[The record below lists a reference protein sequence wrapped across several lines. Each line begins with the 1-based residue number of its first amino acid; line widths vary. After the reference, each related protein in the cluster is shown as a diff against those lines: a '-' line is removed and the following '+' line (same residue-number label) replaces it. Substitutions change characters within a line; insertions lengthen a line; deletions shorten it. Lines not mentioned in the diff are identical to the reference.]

1 MEGDPLFEIPHPGW
15 FLKDGGEIN
24 LLLFAGMLCMRVFQP
39 TYLAC
44 LVWAGCAAMGLAAA
58 GEDGTPRPVD
68 PFPARQIQCLEE
80 IASTVTGAS
89 VEVGA
94 ALLFLNRD
102 LPRANQLLQAFDD
115 RDAGLLQYPV
125 VLRILRGYAGQ
136 EGRLEP
142 AARNHLERQMAGF
155 ILNRETASLSPMT
168 DPYSPE
174 SRQILETS
182 LLLLWAQHVA
192 EATPGFVWPNKMSNK
207 SLLSQY
213 QKDAHQW
220 LDLRLRQGL
229 EERGSVYTIYIL
241 AALLNLRDFT
251 SDDRLRTKADALC
264 DYITA
269 DLAQESLRGQWGGAR
284 LRSFESLGPLP
295 GERLHFLWF
304 GDALPPGPGGEV
316 NALTLILGDTGYR
329 PPPVLVRL
337 AGAPAER
344 GAYEIKNRYNRGPA
358 GSPDTGTGILY
369 NYVTP
374 SFILGSFYL
383 RDEPV
388 PWQSR
393 PWDLLVT
400 DSEGMGHHFFSFTG
414 DQLFSGS
421 RPPLNG
427 EYYLWNS
434 TCLQY
439 KNVLFCQFHR
449 SDRKRADTSK
459 LENRIDFRHVWLP
472 TRVWLPDA
480 FVAISQEEDWW
491 FARLGDVFMAFRPVT
506 GRGYWWRTAESR
518 QSFIDN
524 ASILAFQDLNAG
536 LLLEVE
542 EASHFASFEQF
553 KNDVLQSPLEIDADS
568 VTYVS
573 RRGDVFLFPL
583 DGGEFQVNGRAV
595 DPPQDPSFQL
605 FSSPFTQSQYGS
617 GVFKAEWQKW
627 SLSLDFHDP
636 MKPQRIIKP

>member
-1 MEGDPLFEIPHPGW
+1 
-15 FLKDGGEIN
+15 
-24 LLLFAGMLCMRVFQP
+24 MRFFRPV
-39 TYLAC
+39 YMAC
-44 LVWAGCAAMGLAAA
+44 LVGAGCAGISLGAAA
-58 GEDGTPRPVD
+58 VEEDAQSRIRQ
-68 PFPARQIQCLEE
+68 FPERQIQCLEE
-80 IASTVTGAS
+80 IAATVSGAS
-89 VEVGA
+89 MEVGA

-102 LPRANQLLQAFDD
+102 LPRANQLLQTFDD
-115 RDAGLLQYPV
+115 REASLLQYPV
-125 VLRILRGYAGQ
+125 ILRILRGYAQQ
-136 EGRLEP
+136 ENRLEA
-142 AARNHLERQMAGF
+142 AARNHLERQMADF
-155 ILNRETASLSPMT
+155 ILNRETASLSPMA

-192 EATPGFVWPNKMSNK
+192 DTTPEFAWPNTMTNK
-207 SLLSQY
+207 ALLSQY

-220 LDLRLRQGL
+220 LDRRLRQGL
-229 EERGSVYTIYIL
+229 EERGSVYTSYIL

-251 SDDRLRTKADALC
+251 GDGLLRTKADAVC

-269 DLAQESLRGQWGGAR
+269 DLAQESIRGHWGGAR

-295 GERLHFLWF
+295 GERLHTLWF
-304 GDALPPGPGGEV
+304 GDPLPPGPDGAI
-316 NALTLILGDTGYR
+316 NALTLILGHTGYR

-337 AGAPAER
+337 ACDPAGR
-344 GAYEIKNRYNRGPA
+344 GAYEIKNRYHRALA
-358 GSPDTGTGILY
+358 GSTDSDAGFLY
-369 NYVTP
+369 QYAAP

-400 DSEGMGHHFFSFTG
+400 DAEGMGHHFFSFTG

-439 KNVLFCQFHR
+439 KNVLFCQYHR
-449 SDRKRADTSK
+449 SDRKRADAGKTG
-459 LENRIDFRHVWLP
+459 NRADLRHVQLP
-472 TRVWLPDA
+472 TRVWIPDA
-480 FVAISQEEDWW
+480 FVAVSQEEAWW
-491 FARLGDVFMAFRPVT
+491 FARLGDVFMAFRPIT

-542 EASHFASFEQF
+542 EAAHFASFEQF
-553 KNDVLQSPLEIDADS
+553 KKDVLQSPLEIDTDS

-583 DGGEFQVNGRAV
+583 DGGEFQVNGRV
-595 DPPQDPSFQL
+595 MDPPRDPSFQL

-617 GVFKAEWQKW
+617 GLFKAEWREW
-627 SLSLDFHDP
+627 SLILDFRDP
-636 MKPQRIIKP
+636 QKPQRIIKP